1 VRELELKLRLH
12 LDEALPAIEADSG
25 RIRQILHNLVTNAVE
40 ALHGRPGGQIDVHT
54 RRRDVDGQRMI
65 EIAVEDNG
73 PGFPLHA
80 LEQIFEPYVTT
91 KPKGTGLGLAI
102 VKKIA
107 EERRKHRGR
116 EPAGAAPV

>member
-1 VRELELKLRLH
+1 
-12 LDEALPAIEADSG
+12 
-25 RIRQILHNLVTNAVE
+25 VTNAVE

-65 EIAVEDNG
+65 EISVEDNG
-73 PGFPLHA
+73 PGFPVNA

-107 EERRKHRGR
+107 EEHGGSIEAENRPESGARVSVLLPVDDSGR
-116 EPAGAAPV
+116 ATTAQRTPRSTESKKESA